1 MARMTARQKESRKA
15 SRDKAQKKFW
25 RSVRLYT
32 MGVVGTLALAAGAAG
47 SWWLVDSG
55 WVEKTAED
63 ARQSWHRTLAD
74 SGFGLEQ
81 IYIQGREKTDQD
93 AVLAAIGMK
102 IGESVF
108 SIPLD
113 EMRQRLE
120 KLSTV
125 RHATVERVLPGT
137 LFVTLQERQPVA
149 VWQSGGRL
157 RLVDVD
163 GVVLDE
169 DARRYPQLLVV
180 VGEGAPGQ
188 IPGLLSLLAEQP
200 KLAEN
205 VTAAVWVGQR
215 RWNLKFTGGVEVMLP
230 DTDEEK
236 AWKKLADMQQSQSI
250 LDKAVS
256 SIDLRLS
263 ERVFITLPEEK
274 AADPLKQITKEG
286 ASET

>member
-1 MARMTARQKESRKA
+1 MARMTTRQKESRKA
-15 SRDKAQKKFW
+15 SREKAQKKFW
-25 RSVRLYT
+25 RSVKLYT
-32 MGVVGTLALAAGAAG
+32 TGIFGTIALAAGAAG

-55 WVEKTAED
+55 WVEKAAED
-63 ARQSWHRTLAD
+63 ARQSWHQALAG
-74 SGFGLEQ
+74 SGFGLERM
-81 IYIQGREKTDQD
+81 YIQGREKTDQD

-108 SIPLD
+108 SVSLED
-113 EMRQRLE
+113 MRGRLE

-149 VWQSGGRL
+149 VWQSGGAL
-157 RLVDVD
+157 QPVDRD
-163 GVVLDE
+163 GVVLNE
-169 DARRYPQLLVV
+169 EAERYPQLLVV
-180 VGEGAPGQ
+180 VGEGAPKK
-188 IPGLLSLLAEQP
+188 IPDLLAL
-200 KLAEN
+200 LASEPELAKE

-215 RWNLKFTGGVEVMLP
+215 RWNLKFVGGVEAMLP
-230 DTDEEK
+230 DMDETK
-236 AWKKLADMQQSQSI
+236 ALKKLAQMQKSQRI

-256 SIDLRLS
+256 SIDMRVM

-274 AADPLKQITKEG
+274 TADPLKTITKEG